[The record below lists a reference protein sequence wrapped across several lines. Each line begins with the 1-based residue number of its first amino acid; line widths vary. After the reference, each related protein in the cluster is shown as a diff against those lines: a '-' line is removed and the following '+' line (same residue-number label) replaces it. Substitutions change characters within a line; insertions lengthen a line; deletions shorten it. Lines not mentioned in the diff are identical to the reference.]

1 MTLDDRAYDFGVIVE
16 DIIQQFQTVNGSV
29 ANGPHVELNHQE
41 LRLVEFLGAKG
52 PQMMRVL
59 AEHLALAVNSVT
71 TVADRMEQK
80 GLISRQRSEE
90 DRRVVRLELTEAGQ
104 VMYRAADV
112 ARLQFYRTMLGALTV
127 DEQEI
132 LLVLFRKI
140 ARAGRGESLPSN
152 SDK

>member
-1 MTLDDRAYDFGVIVE
+1 MSLDARAADFGLVVE
-16 DIIQQFQTVNGSV
+16 DILRQFETVNATV
-29 ANGPHVELNHQE
+29 ANGPHVELSQQE

-90 DRRVVRLELTEAGQ
+90 DRRVVRLELTEAGR
-104 VMYRAADV
+104 VMYRAADI
-112 ARLQFYRTMLGALTV
+112 ARLQLFRTMLGALTD

-140 ARAGRGESLPSN
+140 ARAGRERT
-152 SDK
+152 

>member
-1 MTLDDRAYDFGVIVE
+1 MTLDARAADFGLVVE
-16 DIIQQFQTVNGSV
+16 DILRQFETVNAGI
-29 ANGPHVELNHQE
+29 ANGPHCELSQQE
-41 LRLVEFLGAKG
+41 LRLIEFLGAKG

-90 DRRVVRLELTEAGQ
+90 DRRVVRLELTEAGK
-104 VMYRAADV
+104 VMYRAADN
-112 ARLQFYRTMLGALTV
+112 ARLQLFRTMLGALTP

-140 ARAGRGESLPSN
+140 ARAGRERSG
-152 SDK
+152 

>member
-1 MTLDDRAYDFGVIVE
+1 MSLDKRAADFGLVVE
-16 DIIQQFQTVNGSV
+16 DILQQFQTLNATV

-41 LRLVEFLGAKG
+41 LRLVELLGAKG

-80 GLISRQRSEE
+80 GVISRQRSEE
-90 DRRVVRLELTEAGQ
+90 DRRVVRLELTEVGQ
-104 VMYRAADV
+104 VMYRAADA
-112 ARLQFYRTMLGALTV
+112 ARLQLFRTMLGALTE

-140 ARAGRGESLPSN
+140 ARAGRADPIAAEKVG
-152 SDK
+152 